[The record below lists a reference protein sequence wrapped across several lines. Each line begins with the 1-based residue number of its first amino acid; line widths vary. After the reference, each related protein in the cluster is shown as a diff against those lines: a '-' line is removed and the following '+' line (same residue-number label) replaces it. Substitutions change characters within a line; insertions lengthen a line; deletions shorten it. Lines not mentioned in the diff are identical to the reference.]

1 MIDPTMKNRWKKAV
15 IVIAIL
21 WTMAGIQ
28 TLGADASVIPYDI
41 YSDVLQTAV
50 DDRGLVDYESL
61 KSDPSKLDALV
72 EAIAAVV
79 PESLESL
86 PEADRI
92 AFWINA
98 YNILTIEAVVDHYP
112 VKSIKDIG
120 SFFQSVWDKLK
131 FQAAG
136 NEVTLNDI
144 ENKILRKK
152 FDEPRIHMA
161 INCASMSCPKLR
173 REPYTGDKLDA
184 QLDDQAKGFLS
195 DAKNYRIDMQSVT
208 VYLSSIFKWFGED
221 FVSKYGSEAPRNGI
235 GKEEDAV
242 LNFIDPYLD
251 DVGQKILLLPNLKI
265 NYLDYDWDLNKQ

>member
-1 MIDPTMKNRWKKAV
+1 MIDPTMKYRWKKT
-15 IVIAIL
+15 IVMIVFTWITSFHAF
-21 WTMAGIQ
+21 
-28 TLGADASVIPYDI
+28 GADASIIPYDL
-41 YSDVLQTAV
+41 YSDILQTVV
-50 DDRGLVDYESL
+50 DDRGLVDYETL
-61 KSDPSKLDALV
+61 KSDPSKLNVLV
-72 EAIAAVV
+72 EAIAAVD

-131 FQAAG
+131 FEAAG

-161 INCASMSCPKLR
+161 INCASMSCSKLR
-173 REPYTGDKLDA
+173 REPYTGDKLDE
-184 QLDDQAKGFLS
+184 QLDDQTKGFLS
-195 DAKNYRIDMQSVT
+195 DPKNYRIDMQSVT

-221 FVSKYGSEAPRNGI
+221 FVSKYGSETPRKGI

-251 DVGQKILLLPNLKI
+251 DVGQKILLLPNLKVH
-265 NYLDYDWDLNKQ
+265 YLDYDWDLNKQ